1 MARIDGSEGVGI
13 EVEYKLDKKLF
24 RRYTRNAKRRREVEC
39 LFADDGAIASS
50 TRAGAEKAMAEYQ
63 MISTKFGLTVSIPKT
78 KHMAAGREANA
89 CDKVPITAEGGDIEA
104 VEDFPYLGSI
114 VSASGTIDADVEARI
129 AKASR
134 AFGALRRPVFMD
146 RNLTLET
153 KRQIYSACVLSVLM
167 YGSECWTPLRRHVRK
182 LNTFHHRA
190 IRIILGITNREQWSK
205 HTTMTEIRRRWGDY
219 ETASEKI
226 AKRRLQWLG
235 HLARMQD
242 TRIPKTTFFGWL
254 RHPRPQ
260 SGPRKR

>member
-1 MARIDGSEGVGI
+1 MAQIDGCEGVGI
-13 EVEYKLDKKLF
+13 EVEYNKLF
-24 RRYTRNAKRRREVEC
+24 RRYTRNAKRRRVVEC

-50 TRAGAEKAMAEYQ
+50 TRAGAEKAMAE
-63 MISTKFGLTVSIPKT
+63 ISTKFRLTVSIPKI

-104 VEDFPYLGSI
+104 VEYFPYLGSI

-134 AFGALRRPVFMD
+134 AFGALRRPVFID

-153 KRQIYSACVLSVLM
+153 KRQIYSACVLM

-205 HTTMTEIRRRWGDY
+205 HITMTEIRRRWGDH
-219 ETASEKI
+219 ETASENI
-226 AKRRLQWLG
+226 VKRRLQWLV
-235 HLARMQD
+235 HLARMQAH
-242 TRIPKTTFFGWL
+242 TSPKPPYLGGCAILALSQGMSYGGTWKCQ
-254 RHPRPQ
+254 H
-260 SGPRKR
+260 K